1 MAFVLPIPDNLYHE
15 RNGGIIL
22 QQEKEIK
29 RKKYKPLSAASEDYL
44 KTVYYFSQ
52 MTESVRSADIAE
64 SLGVTKPSVHRAMET
79 LQEADMIVKPL
90 YGEISL
96 TEYGRQRAK
105 MLICKYNLLKELLIS
120 IEVDEETAEQDA
132 CRMEH
137 TISDKTL
144 SHLLHHFNGDPSHEG
159 NMLYPACWDKE
170 DRRMCFLRQGEKY
183 RTSGYVL
190 SSHARGGN

>member
-1 MAFVLPIPDNLYHE
+1 M
-15 RNGGIIL
+15 

-144 SHLLHHFNGDPSHEG
+144 SHLLHHFNGDPSHDG
-159 NMLYPACWDKE
+159 NLIHPACWDKNE
-170 DRRMCFLRQGEKY
+170 RRVCLLMREEKY
-183 RTSGYVL
+183 RSSGRVE
-190 SSHARGGN
+190 SIHTRGGN